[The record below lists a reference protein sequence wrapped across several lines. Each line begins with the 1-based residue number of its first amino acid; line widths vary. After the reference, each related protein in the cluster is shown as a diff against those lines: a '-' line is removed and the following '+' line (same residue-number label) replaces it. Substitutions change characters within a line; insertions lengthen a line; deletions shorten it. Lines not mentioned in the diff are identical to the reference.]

1 MPICWGDAGD
11 YNRHREMVDLGKA
24 DMFGAKKLASLVD
37 RNAAAVRGSG
47 NSISLFA
54 MSILVVVVAVFVVCG
69 VVFYGIQH
77 TRQAHSLERQIQ
89 ASAEGVAHN
98 IASQVAIYKKI
109 LQGVSRDPQLIG
121 LLEANDRSGLSRK
134 GRELVRLIP
143 DANFVQL
150 LPAGWDDPQTG
161 NSERFSF
168 ATLAMLR
175 AVSKER
181 ITSAAEVHQFNS
193 EQQHIAIAAPVL
205 KGQSGTVVGIVL
217 LSLPMDLIERGIAGA
232 GSGVGYIHVRQV
244 AGGAKLLL
252 ASNDPSSRNLSNTAG
267 SIKIP
272 GSIWSV
278 AYGAGSTSVAWS
290 DDIVFYGVLVFGALL
305 VVLLVLLQSHRFGT
319 ALKSDQR
326 SIVHLVERL
335 LQRRVATS
343 ENAKVSD
350 LQGLMDHLVHM
361 SQSIEQQSD
370 VMKAKSVAVNKKTGL
385 PQPPGKQSVAPV
397 PAKGSPISL
406 PAAIFRGYDI
416 RGIVGKD
423 LTEDAVY
430 QLGRAIGSKAYDE
443 GQQTV
448 IVARDGRKS
457 GLELASALCRGL
469 MDSGRDVLD
478 IGMVPTPLLYFAA
491 NFLGSSSGVML
502 TGSHNPPEY
511 NGLKIVIAGKTLF
524 GGEITALR
532 DRISS
537 GDLLQ
542 GRGSRTEQDLV
553 ADYLGR
559 IAEDLHIARPLKVVI
574 DCGNGVAG
582 VVAPSLLKLLGCQVT
597 ELYCDVDGNFPHH
610 HPDPSKP
617 ENLRAL
623 IEAVKSQQA
632 DIGIALDGDGDRIG
646 VIDSQG
652 KIIWPDRLLM
662 LFAIDLLVRQP
673 GADIIY
679 DVKSSRYLA
688 GQILSNGGRPLM
700 WKSGHSL
707 IKAKMHETGALLAGE
722 LSGHI
727 FFKERWYGFDDGM
740 YACARL
746 LEILAA
752 DPRSSAE
759 VFAELPEGFSTPE
772 LSMMLPEGKNME
784 LMEKLAAGEGMP
796 GAKMIQID
804 GIRAEFEHGWG
815 LVRASNTMP
824 AIIFRFETEDAAGLQ
839 RVQETFRQWLLSI
852 DPNLKLPF

>member
-1 MPICWGDAGD
+1 
-11 YNRHREMVDLGKA
+11 MVDLGKE
-24 DMFGAKKLASLVD
+24 DMFGSKKLASLVHKKSQI
-37 RNAAAVRGSG
+37 VGGGG
-47 NSISLFA
+47 NSVSLFVTA
-54 MSILVVVVAVFVVCG
+54 VMSVVIIIYVICGMVF
-69 VVFYGIQH
+69 FGIQNAGH
-77 TRQAHSLERQIQ
+77 SQSLERQIRV
-89 ASAEGVAHN
+89 SAEGVAHN
-98 IASQVAIYKKI
+98 IATQILIYKQI
-109 LQGVSRDPQLIG
+109 LEGMSRDQQLTD
-121 LLEANDRSGLSRK
+121 LLGTNNSSELSRR
-134 GRELVRLIP
+134 GREFVRLLP
-143 DANFVQL
+143 NAKSVQL
-150 LPAGWDDPQTG
+150 LPAGWDDQVTG
-161 NSERFSF
+161 DDPKLSF
-168 ATLAMLR
+168 AAQAMLR
-175 AVSKER
+175 SVKQTRRASV
-181 ITSAAEVHQFNS
+181 AEVHQFDS
-193 EQQHIAIAAPVL
+193 EQQHIAMAAPVL
-205 KGQSGTVVGIVL
+205 KGQSGEVVGVIF
-217 LSLPMDLIERGIAGA
+217 LSLPMDMLKHAVADVGSGA
-232 GSGVGYIHVRQV
+232 GYIQVRQV
-244 AGGAKLLL
+244 AGGASVLL
-252 ASNDPSSRNLSNTAG
+252 ALNDPAGGGSDDAIG
-267 SIKIP
+267 SIEIP

-278 AYGAGSTSVAWS
+278 AYGPGSTGVAWS
-290 DDIVFYGVLVFGALL
+290 EGLVFYGVLVLGALL
-305 VVLLVLLQSHRFGT
+305 VLLLVLLLSHRFGA

-326 SIVHLVERL
+326 GILFLVERL
-335 LQRRVATS
+335 LQRRPATS
-343 ENAKVSD
+343 QKAEISD

-361 SQSIEQQSD
+361 SQGLKNDE
-370 VMKAKSVAVNKKTGL
+370 VATKRRPNIVHKETGL
-385 PQPPGKQSVAPV
+385 PLVSGEQTATPV
-397 PAKGSPISL
+397 VSGGGVNSL
-406 PAAIFRGYDI
+406 PSAIFRGYDI

-423 LTEDAVY
+423 LTADAVY

-457 GLELASALCRGL
+457 GPELASALCRGL

-478 IGMVPTPLLYFAA
+478 IGMVPTPLLYFAT

-502 TGSHNPPEY
+502 TGSHNPAEY
-511 NGLKIVIAGKTLF
+511 NGLKIVIAGKTLA

-542 GRGSRTEQDLV
+542 GKGSRTEQDLV

-559 IAEDLHIARPLKVVI
+559 IAEDLHIAKPLKVVI

-623 IEAVKSQQA
+623 IEAVRSQQA

-646 VIDSQG
+646 VVDSQG
-652 KIIWPDRLLM
+652 DIIWPDRLLM

-722 LSGHI
+722 FSGHI
-727 FFKERWYGFDDGM
+727 FFKERWYGFDDGL

-759 VFAELPEGFSTPE
+759 IFAELPEGFSTPE
-772 LSMMLPEGKNME
+772 LALAMQEGESVK
-784 LMEKLAAGEGMP
+784 LMERLVASGGIP
-796 GAKMIQID
+796 GAKLIQID
-804 GIRAEFEHGWG
+804 GIRAEFEYGWG
-815 LVRASNTMP
+815 LVRVSNTLP
-824 AIIFRFETEDAAGLQ
+824 AIIFRFEAEDAAGLK
-839 RVQETFRQWLLSI
+839 RVQDAFRQRLLSV
-852 DPNLKLPF
+852 DPGLTLPF

>member
-1 MPICWGDAGD
+1 MG
-11 YNRHREMVDLGKA
+11 NLGKA
-24 DMFGAKKLASLVD
+24 DMFGTKKLANLVD
-37 RNAAAVRGSG
+37 RNVSAVRGSG
-47 NSISLFA
+47 NSVSIFA
-54 MSILVVVVAVFVVCG
+54 MTVLATVVVIFVVCA
-69 VVFYGIQH
+69 VVFYGIQ
-77 TRQAHSLERQIQ
+77 RAGQSQSQERQIK
-89 ASAEGVAHN
+89 ASAQGVAHN
-98 IASQVAIYKKI
+98 IAIQMVIYKKI
-109 LQGVSRDPQLIG
+109 LQGVSQDPQLIA
-121 LLEANDRSGLSRK
+121 LLEANDKAELSRK
-134 GRELVRLIP
+134 ERELVRLFP
-143 DANFVQL
+143 GANFVQL
-150 LPAGWDDPQTG
+150 LPARWDDPQTG
-161 NSERFSF
+161 SAEKFSF

-175 AVSKER
+175 TVGEER
-181 ITSAAEVHQFNS
+181 RSSPAEVHQFNS
-193 EQQHIAIAAPVL
+193 EQQHIAMAAPVL
-205 KGQSGTVVGIVL
+205 KGKSGTVVGIVL
-217 LSLPMDLIERGIAGA
+217 ISLPMDLIERAVAGA
-232 GSGVGYIHVRQV
+232 GVDAGYLQV
-244 AGGAKLLL
+244 KQLAGGASVLL
-252 ASNDPSSRNLSNTAG
+252 AVNVPDGRNFNDPIG
-267 SIKIP
+267 SIEIP

-278 AYGAGSTSVAWS
+278 AYGVGSTSVAWS
-290 DDIVFYGVLVFGALL
+290 DDIVFYGVLIFGALL
-305 VVLLVLLQSHRFGT
+305 VVLLILLLSYRFGA

-326 SIVHLVERL
+326 SIVLLVERL

-343 ENAKVSD
+343 EHAKVSD

-361 SQSIEQQSD
+361 SHSLENPE
-370 VMKAKSVAVNKKTGL
+370 VASKRKTRVVNKETGL
-385 PQPPGKQSVAPV
+385 PLPSGGEQSAVSG
-397 PAKGSPISL
+397 PAKASSVSL
-406 PAAIFRGYDI
+406 PAVIFRGYDI

-423 LTEDAVY
+423 LTADVVY

-448 IVARDGRKS
+448 VVARDGRKS

-478 IGMVPTPLLYFAA
+478 IGMVPTPLLYFAT
-491 NFLGSSSGVML
+491 NYLGTSSGVML

-511 NGLKIVIAGKTLF
+511 NGLKVVIAGKTLS
-524 GGEITALR
+524 GGEITSLR
-532 DRISS
+532 DRASS

-542 GRGSRTEQDLV
+542 GKGSRTEQDLV

-559 IAEDLHIARPLKVVI
+559 IVEDLHIARPLKVVI

-597 ELYCDVDGNFPHH
+597 ELYCEVDGNFPHH

-617 ENLRAL
+617 ENLRAV
-623 IEAVKSQQA
+623 IEAVKAKQA

-652 KIIWPDRLLM
+652 NIIWPDRLLM
-662 LFAIDLLVRQP
+662 LFAIDLLARQP

-679 DVKSSRYLA
+679 DVKSSRHLA

-746 LEILAA
+746 LEILSA
-752 DPRSSAE
+752 DPRSPAE

-772 LSMMLPEGKNME
+772 LSMTLPEGKNFE
-784 LMEKLAAGEGMP
+784 LMEKLQASDGIP
-796 GAKMIQID
+796 GAKLIQID
-804 GIRAEFEHGWG
+804 GIRAEFEYGWG

-824 AIIFRFETEDAAGLQ
+824 AVIFRFEAEDAKGLK
-839 RVQETFRQWLLSI
+839 RLQEVFRQRLLSI
-852 DPNLKLPF
+852 DQNLKLPF

>member
-1 MPICWGDAGD
+1 
-11 YNRHREMVDLGKA
+11 
-24 DMFGAKKLASLVD
+24 MFGTKKLANLVD
-37 RNAAAVRGSG
+37 RNVSTVRGSG
-47 NSISLFA
+47 NSVSIFA
-54 MSILVVVVAVFVVCG
+54 TTVLAVVVVIFVICG

-77 TRQAHSLERQIQ
+77 AGQSQSQERQIK
-89 ASAEGVAHN
+89 ASAQGVAHN
-98 IASQVAIYKKI
+98 IAMQVVIYKKI
-109 LQGVSRDPQLIG
+109 LQGVSQDPQLIT
-121 LLEANDRSGLSRK
+121 LLEANDKSELSRK
-134 GRELVRLIP
+134 ERELVRLFP
-143 DANFVQL
+143 EANFVQL
-150 LPAGWDDPQTG
+150 LPVGWDDPQTG
-161 NSERFSF
+161 SAEKFSF

-175 AVSKER
+175 TVSKER
-181 ITSAAEVHQFNS
+181 RTSPAEVHQFNS
-193 EQQHIAIAAPVL
+193 EQQHIAMAAPVL
-205 KGQSGTVVGIVL
+205 KGKSGAVVGVVL
-217 LSLPMDLIERGIAGA
+217 ISLPLDLIERAVAGA
-232 GSGVGYIHVRQV
+232 GADAGYLQVEQV
-244 AGGAKLLL
+244 AGGASVLL
-252 ASNDPSSRNLSNTAG
+252 AVNVPDGRNFSDTID
-267 SIKIP
+267 SIEIP

-278 AYGAGSTSVAWS
+278 AYGVGSTSVAWS
-290 DDIVFYGVLVFGALL
+290 DDIGFYGVLILGALL
-305 VVLLVLLQSHRFGT
+305 VVLLVLLLSYRFGS

-326 SIVHLVERL
+326 SIVLLVERL
-335 LQRRVATS
+335 LQRRVAAS

-350 LQGLMDHLVHM
+350 LQGLMDHLVQM
-361 SQSIEQQSD
+361 SHSLENPE
-370 VMKAKSVAVNKKTGL
+370 VAGKRKTRVVNKETGL
-385 PQPPGKQSVAPV
+385 PLPSNGNKSAGSG
-397 PAKGSPISL
+397 PAKASSTSL

-416 RGIVGKD
+416 RGIVSKD
-423 LTEDAVY
+423 LTADVVY

-448 IVARDGRKS
+448 VVARDGRKS

-478 IGMVPTPLLYFAA
+478 IGMVPTPLLYFAT
-491 NFLGSSSGVML
+491 NFLGTSSGVML

-511 NGLKIVIAGKTLF
+511 NGLKIVIAGKTLS
-524 GGEITALR
+524 GGEITSLR
-532 DRISS
+532 DRVSS

-542 GRGSRTEQDLV
+542 GKGSRTEQDLV

-582 VVAPSLLKLLGCQVT
+582 VIAPSLLKLLGCQVT

-623 IEAVKSQQA
+623 IEAVRSQQA

-652 KIIWPDRLLM
+652 NIIWPDRLLM

-679 DVKSSRYLA
+679 DVKSSRHLA

-707 IKAKMHETGALLAGE
+707 IKAKMQETGALLAGE
-722 LSGHI
+722 LSGHL

-746 LEILAA
+746 LEIISA

-759 VFAELPEGFSTPE
+759 LFAELPEGFSTPE
-772 LSMMLPEGKNME
+772 LTMMLPEGKNTE
-784 LMEKLAAGEGMP
+784 LMEQLRASDGMP
-796 GAKMIQID
+796 GAKLIQID

-824 AIIFRFETEDAAGLQ
+824 AVIFRFEAEDAAGLK
-839 RVQETFRQWLLSI
+839 RLQELFRQRLLSI

>member
-1 MPICWGDAGD
+1 M
-11 YNRHREMVDLGKA
+11 DLGKA
-24 DMFGAKKLASLVD
+24 DMFGTKKLAGLVD
-37 RNAAAVRGSG
+37 KKAGIIGGSG
-47 NSISLFA
+47 NSVSLFA
-54 MSILVVVVAVFVVCG
+54 TTILVVVVAIFVVCG

-77 TRQAHSLERQIQ
+77 TRQVRSLESQIR

-98 IASQVAIYKKI
+98 IATQAAIYKKI

-121 LLEANDRSGLSRK
+121 LLEANDRSELSRK
-134 GRELVRLIP
+134 ERELVRLIP
-143 DANFVQL
+143 NANFVQL

-175 AVSKER
+175 GVSKER
-181 ITSAAEVHQFNS
+181 IASAAEVHQFNS

-217 LSLPMDLIERGIAGA
+217 LSLPMDLIENAVASAGM
-232 GSGVGYIHVRQV
+232 GVGYLQVKQV
-244 AGGAKLLL
+244 AGGASVLL
-252 ASNDPSSRNLSNTAG
+252 AVNTPDARNFTDTTG
-267 SIKIP
+267 SIEIP

-278 AYGAGSTSVAWS
+278 AYGAGSTTVAWS
-290 DDIVFYGVLVFGALL
+290 DDIVFYGVLLFGTLL
-305 VVLLVLLQSHRFGT
+305 VVLLVLLQSHRFGV

-326 SIVHLVERL
+326 SIVQLVERL
-335 LQRRVATS
+335 LQRRVAPS
-343 ENAKVSD
+343 ESAKVSD

-361 SQSIEQQSD
+361 SQNLENPE
-370 VMKAKSVAVNKKTGL
+370 VATKHKTRVVNKETGL
-385 PQPPGKQSVAPV
+385 PLPSVEQSAMSV
-397 PAKGSPISL
+397 PAKGSAISL
-406 PAAIFRGYDI
+406 PAVIFRGYDI
-416 RGIVGKD
+416 RGIVSED
-423 LTEDAVY
+423 LTADVVY

-478 IGMVPTPLLYFAA
+478 IGMVPTPLLYFAT

-511 NGLKIVIAGKTLF
+511 NGLKIVIAGKTLA
-524 GGEITALR
+524 GREIMALR
-532 DRISS
+532 DRVSS

-542 GRGSRTEQDLV
+542 GKGSRTEQDLV

-623 IEAVKSQQA
+623 IEAVRSHKA

-652 KIIWPDRLLM
+652 NIIWPDRLLM

-727 FFKERWYGFDDGM
+727 FFQERWYGFDDGM

-759 VFAELPEGFSTPE
+759 VFAELPEGCSTPE
-772 LSMMLPEGKNME
+772 LSMLLPEGKNLE
-784 LMEKLAAGEGMP
+784 LMEKLTASGAMP
-796 GAKMIQID
+796 GAKLIQID

-815 LVRASNTMP
+815 VVRASNTMP
-824 AIIFRFETEDAAGLQ
+824 AVIFRFEAEDAAGLQ
-839 RVQETFRQWLLSI
+839 RVQELFRQRLLSI